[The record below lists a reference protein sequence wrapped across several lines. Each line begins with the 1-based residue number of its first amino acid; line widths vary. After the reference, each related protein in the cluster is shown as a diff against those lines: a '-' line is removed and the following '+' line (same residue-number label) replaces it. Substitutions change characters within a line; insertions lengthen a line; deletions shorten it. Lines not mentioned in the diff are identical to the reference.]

1 MEEEGCLIGG
11 QKGQGR
17 MNLVNLDAIVKF
29 TAMLQYLNSPG
40 LPEFIVAT
48 ASSIN
53 TGHRLTSEVPHSNSG
68 MGIESTTKGWS
79 SSCSRARAQRLR
91 SYGIWM

>member
-17 MNLVNLDAIVKF
+17 MNLVNLDTIVKF

-53 TGHRLTSEVPHSNSG
+53 SDNTG
-68 MGIESTTKGWS
+68 
-79 SSCSRARAQRLR
+79 
-91 SYGIWM
+91 